1 MTIALG
7 RRRLILSFI
16 TAPACPKQFDLPM
29 AQNASDD
36 ELAHLRSLMSAQE
49 DRRRWEASAIL
60 FGGVR
65 PR

>member
-7 RRRLILSFI
+7 RRRLILSLI
-16 TAPACPKQFDLPM
+16 VAPTCPKQFDLPM
-29 AQNASDD
+29 AQNATDS
-36 ELAHLRSLMSAQE
+36 ELAHLHNLNFAQE

-60 FGGVR
+60 YGGMR

>member
-7 RRRLILSFI
+7 RRRLILSLI
-16 TAPACPKQFDLPM
+16 VAPSGQKSIDVPM
-29 AQNASDD
+29 AQNATDD
-36 ELAHLRSLMSAQE
+36 ELARLNSTISAME

-60 FGGVR
+60 YGGMR

>member
-7 RRRLILSFI
+7 RRRLILSLI
-16 TAPACPKQFDLPM
+16 VAPSCPKAFDLPM
-29 AQNASDD
+29 AQNATDG
-36 ELAHLRSLMSAQE
+36 ELAHLNSLNFALE

-60 FGGVR
+60 YGGMR

>member
-7 RRRLILSFI
+7 RRRLIFSLI
-16 TAPACPKQFDLPM
+16 VAPACPKKFDLPM
-29 AQNASDD
+29 AQNATDG
-36 ELAHLRSLMSAQE
+36 ELAHLKNLTMFQE

>member
-1 MTIALG
+1 MTIAFG
-7 RRRLILSFI
+7 RRRLILSLI
-16 TAPACPKQFDLPM
+16 VAPSCPKAIDVPM

-36 ELAHLRSLMSAQE
+36 ELAHLNSTISALE

-60 FGGVR
+60 YGGMR